1 MNEHFT
7 IQVESLIED
16 TQLVLAQL
24 QRLLHS
30 LTTDG
35 HNPRYDGFDQDTVI
49 VPNAC
54 RHAVPVGDWCSY
66 CAETPEG

>member
-16 TQLVLAQL
+16 TELVLAQL
-24 QRLLHS
+24 KRLLHT
-30 LTTDG
+30 LAKDG
-35 HNPRYDGFDQDTVI
+35 HNPKFDGFDDVI